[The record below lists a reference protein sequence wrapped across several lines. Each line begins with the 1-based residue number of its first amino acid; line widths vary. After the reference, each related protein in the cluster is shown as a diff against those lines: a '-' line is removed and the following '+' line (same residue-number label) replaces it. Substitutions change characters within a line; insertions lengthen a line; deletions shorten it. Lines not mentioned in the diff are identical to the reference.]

1 MFEDIVIDLTIY
13 IRKKI
18 ALKVL
23 HTRIQCITH
32 LYVIFYRTQMKI
44 FNSLSNKLYAFV
56 ISISLFFFVSV
67 TLPRIFGNHK
77 EWYAIHKNN
86 HTSFGYVNTLTKV
99 IGNNCTLALHKLFD
113 KITVFVYNSC
123 IYEKKNILNNILRP
137 GFENIR
143 SVFIQLPCV
152 EVTEHFFFFFYSVV
166 ITLRFTLFVP

>member
-1 MFEDIVIDLTIY
+1 
-13 IRKKI
+13 
-18 ALKVL
+18 
-23 HTRIQCITH
+23 
-32 LYVIFYRTQMKI
+32 MKI

-56 ISISLFFFVSV
+56 ISISLFFFVPV

-99 IGNNCTLALHKLFD
+99 IGNNCTLAIHKLFD

-137 GFENIR
+137 GYENIR
-143 SVFIQLPCV
+143 SAFIQLPCV
-152 EVTEHFFFFFYSVV
+152 EVTEHFFFFFLLSSNYTSFHSLRSLKIYYFSFGTYEWFSIYTISIMSIIVLSLLN
-166 ITLRFTLFVP
+166 ITV